1 MPTNIHFWIHIGVKA
16 FFYAHPSYIKRKKLE
31 MLNFKLIL
39 SVLNMLLI
47 LITLRFIVRMTEIR
61 LFWL

>member
-1 MPTNIHFWIHIGVKA
+1 
-16 FFYAHPSYIKRKKLE
+16 